1 MTKYRTISLLLLL
14 VSYQHTSAFA
24 PSLIK
29 CNSLT
34 RTLPSS
40 SGSIARA
47 QRTSEQE
54 TEAKQKFIKEKESVP
69 HETEKI
75 THDPSLIFEN
85 TNGIKAFL
93 DTGDKVP
100 PPEDTEV
107 AVSYSIDNELALKEF
122 INIINEKDR
131 GIPPEP
137 IFDLGAMI
145 EQLAGKAFDTLEDAN
160 LMFKRQMAEFE
171 TLKNQD
177 DLNADALSEWNDPKL
192 SHKPKVLVVGSGWAS
207 HAFIKCIDTEKYRV
221 LVVSPT
227 NYFVFTPMLASTSV
241 GTTEAR
247 SIVESTRDSNP
258 TVKYLEGKVLDV
270 DVENK
275 SMKVKLG
282 QGRITEDDDPIHE
295 DHEVIDIPYD
305 VAVYSAG
312 VGPLSASK
320 RTEGLCK
327 ENVHFLKTVED
338 AKGLLS
344 TVITLLEK
352 ASQPGLT
359 DEERRKLLTFVV
371 VGGGPTG
378 VEYCGE
384 LTDFLNDV
392 TGKDT
397 KNNRSAVKRTVA
409 PFASLG
415 KYTSVKLIQGSPD
428 LLPMF
433 DKDMRDSAKAAL
445 VREGVDVK
453 TDTKVNRIEGKNKI
467 IVTNPDGKE
476 DVIDCG
482 IIVWAAGTMPL
493 KLTGKV
499 IEKLDEFTVKK
510 GYKVT
515 PGSLSQGGRI
525 PVDQWQRVLGAPA
538 GSLLAIGDAS
548 ATVGE
553 NLSPLPQTAQ
563 VAAQQGAY
571 IARLLN
577 RGYDLTGSPT
587 FETSQS
593 LDGDADVTAK
603 DSLFLPPP
611 INHKAAVDESARWQV
626 RGMVKAKPFQFL
638 NLGQLAYI
646 GGGEA
651 LSQVQLGNKK
661 LFNQA
666 GSVGFLLWKS
676 VYVVK
681 QVSTK
686 TRLLVLFDWF
696 KTKVFGRDVTRM

>member
-1 MTKYRTISLLLLL
+1 ML
-14 VSYQHTSAFA
+14 
-24 PSLIK
+24 
-29 CNSLT
+29 
-34 RTLPSS
+34 
-40 SGSIARA
+40 
-47 QRTSEQE
+47 
-54 TEAKQKFIKEKESVP
+54 
-69 HETEKI
+69 
-75 THDPSLIFEN
+75 
-85 TNGIKAFL
+85 
-93 DTGDKVP
+93 
-100 PPEDTEV
+100 
-107 AVSYSIDNELALKEF
+107 
-122 INIINEKDR
+122 
-131 GIPPEP
+131 
-137 IFDLGAMI
+137 
-145 EQLAGKAFDTLEDAN
+145 EQLIGKAFDTAEDAT

-177 DLNADALSEWNDPKL
+177 DLNADALSEWNNPKL
-192 SHKPKVLVVGSGWAS
+192 THKPRILVVGSGWAS
-207 HAFIKCIDTEKYRV
+207 HAFIKCIDTEKFRV

-258 TVKYLEGKVLDV
+258 TVKYLEGKVINV
-270 DVENK
+270 DVEGK
-275 SMKVKLG
+275 TMKVKLG
-282 QGRITEDDDPIHE
+282 QGRITDDDPI
-295 DHEVIDIPYD
+295 DGDQEVIDISYD

-320 RTEGLCK
+320 RTEGLSK

-338 AKGLLS
+338 AKGLLAA
-344 TVITLLEK
+344 VITLLEK

-359 DEERRKLLTFVV
+359 DEEREKLLTFVV

-392 TGKDT
+392 TGKG
-397 KNNRSAVKRTVA
+397 KNNNRSAVKRTVA

-415 KYTSVKLIQGSPD
+415 KYTSVKLIQGSED

-433 DKDMRDSAKAAL
+433 DKDMRDTAKAAL
-445 VREGVDVK
+445 VKEGVDVR
-453 TDTKVNRIEGKNKI
+453 TNTKVNRIEGKNKI
-467 IVTNPDGKE
+467 IVTYPD
-476 DVIDCG
+476 DQDAAIDCG
-482 IIVWAAGTMPL
+482 MIVWAAGTMPL
-493 KLTGKV
+493 KLTGMV
-499 IEKLDEFTVKK
+499 IEQLDTFSKER

-515 PGSLSQGGRI
+515 PSTLSQAGRI
-525 PVDQWQRVLGAPA
+525 PVDRWQRVIGAPA

-548 ATVGE
+548 GTVGE
-553 NLSPLPQTAQ
+553 NASPLPQTAQ

-587 FETSQS
+587 FENTDINDSQVE
-593 LDGDADVTAK
+593 DT
-603 DSLFLPPP
+603 LFLPPP
-611 INHKAAVDESARWQV
+611 INHKAVVDEATRWKI
-626 RGMVKAKPFQFL
+626 RGMIKAKPFEFL

-666 GSVGFLLWKS
+666 GSVGFLLWRS

-696 KTKVFGRDVTRM
+696 KTKIFGRDVTRM

>member
-1 MTKYRTISLLLLL
+1 MCKYKYTSLLFLLL
-14 VSYQHTSAFA
+14 SSQDTVGFA
-24 PSLIK
+24 PSYSKSRL
-29 CNSLT
+29 
-34 RTLPSS
+34 
-40 SGSIARA
+40 SGSQTRKA
-47 QRTSEQE
+47 QRTSEE
-54 TEAKQKFIKEKESVP
+54 TNAKTSTKEKNSIQSNKVQAS
-69 HETEKI
+69 
-75 THDPSLIFEN
+75 HDPSLIFEK
-85 TNGIKAFL
+85 TNGIQGFL
-93 DTGDKVP
+93 DTENGISEP
-100 PPEDTEV
+100 TEV
-107 AVSYSIDNELALKEF
+107 VKYSIENELALKEF
-122 INIINEKDR
+122 INVINEKDR

-137 IFDLGAMI
+137 IFDLGSMI
-145 EQLAGKAFDTLEDAN
+145 EQLAGKAFDTAEDAT
-160 LMFKRQMAEFE
+160 LMFKRQMAVFE

-177 DLNADALSEWNDPKL
+177 DLNADALSEFNDPKL
-192 SHKPKVLVVGSGWAS
+192 AHKPKVIVVGSGWAS
-207 HAFIKCIDTEKYRV
+207 HAFIKCIDTEKFRV

-227 NYFVFTPMLASTSV
+227 NYFIFTPMLASTSV

-258 TVKYLEGKVLDV
+258 TVKYIEGKVIDV
-270 DVENK
+270 DVEGK

-282 QGRITEDDDPIHE
+282 QGRITDDDPVME
-295 DHEVIDIPYD
+295 DQEIIDIPYD
-305 VAVYSAG
+305 IAVYSAG

-320 RTEGLCK
+320 RTEGLSK

-392 TGKDT
+392 TGKEK

-415 KYTSVKLIQGSPD
+415 KYTSVKLLQGSPD

-433 DKDMRDSAKAAL
+433 DQDMRDSAKAAL
-445 VREGVDVK
+445 VKEGVDVR
-453 TDTKVNRIEGKNKI
+453 TNTKVNRIEGKNRI
-467 IVTNPDGKE
+467 IVTNPDGQE
-476 DVIDCG
+476 AAIDCG
-482 IIVWAAGTMPL
+482 VIVWAAGTMPL
-493 KLTGKV
+493 KLTAQV
-499 IEKLDEFTVKK
+499 INRLDELGKKK
-510 GYKVT
+510 GFQVS
-515 PGSLSQGGRI
+515 PAALSEAGRI
-525 PVDQWQRVLGAPA
+525 PVDRWQRVLGAPP

-548 ATVGE
+548 GTVGE
-553 NLSPLPQTAQ
+553 HASPLPQTAQ

-571 IARLLN
+571 VARLLN

-587 FETSQS
+587 FENSESDTSS
-593 LDGDADVTAK
+593 IEDN
-603 DSLFLPPP
+603 LFLPPP
-611 INHKAAVDESARWQV
+611 INHKAVIDEATRWQL
-626 RGMVKAKPFQFL
+626 RGMIKAKPFQFL

-696 KTKVFGRDVTRM
+696 KTKIFGRDVTRM